1 MVRHSDPS
9 NALARN
15 RIHLGWGD
23 QMARRTQI
31 SLEKH
36 VSHHFTPGCRWQFG
50 SCTSD
55 ELDPNIEFRNSL
67 EPGRRAEE
75 AYLGSEV
82 PQFTYMEVAMSYTYQ
97 PVQRGVHVSG
107 SAHLTDWDDRSE
119 FDMSSLASVRSAVTA
134 PSVNHS

>member
-9 NALARN
+9 NALVRS

-67 EPGRRAEE
+67 EPGRLAEE
-75 AYLGSEV
+75 AYLGSEMPRIPAAIYLHGSRHV
-82 PQFTYMEVAMSYTYQ
+82 
-97 PVQRGVHVSG
+97 VHVPA
-107 SAHLTDWDDRSE
+107 SATLEST
-119 FDMSSLASVRSAVTA
+119 FQVRRFFVRVKAT
-134 PSVNHS
+134 HS